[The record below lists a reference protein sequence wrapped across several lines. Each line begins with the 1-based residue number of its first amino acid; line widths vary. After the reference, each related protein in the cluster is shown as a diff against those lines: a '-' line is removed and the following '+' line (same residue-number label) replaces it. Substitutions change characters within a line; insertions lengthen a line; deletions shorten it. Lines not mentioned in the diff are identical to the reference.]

1 MFLSF
6 FFLIKSCL
14 WPPCNFCN
22 ILLISHCLESLMR
35 CILHTTLKQ
44 TVGMVA
50 GWVDALL
57 PRTATHSHTTWQRN
71 TLFSK
76 LLSISKLCKQ
86 RATLALLLPCIWT
99 IYKLKNTDFLFC
111 SCGAPPNPPPNPP
124 KCLCPP
130 CNQPFN
136 ILPHIANKARTIKAV
151 SKNIFTQMG
160 KQKSTLKKKEKKK
173 GFTSQKTNKQ
183 KENKRRKRSLRRDV
197 TIRAKR
203 MYLFKM
209 GFLLSEDST
218 HLLTIL

>member
-1 MFLSF
+1 MYLAYYSKTNSWDGGRVGGC
-6 FFLIKSCL
+6 LIATD
-14 WPPCNFCN
+14 
-22 ILLISHCLESLMR
+22 R
-35 CILHTTLKQ
+35 HTL
-44 TVGMVA
+44 
-50 GWVDALL
+50 
-57 PRTATHSHTTWQRN
+57 THDMAKEHPF
-71 TLFSK
+71 FSK

-111 SCGAPPNPPPNPP
+111 SCGAPPPTRLRTPP

-130 CNQPFN
+130 CNQPFD

-160 KQKSTLKKKEKKK
+160 KQKSTLKQTNKQKKR
-173 GFTSQKTNKQ
+173 FTSQKTNKQ